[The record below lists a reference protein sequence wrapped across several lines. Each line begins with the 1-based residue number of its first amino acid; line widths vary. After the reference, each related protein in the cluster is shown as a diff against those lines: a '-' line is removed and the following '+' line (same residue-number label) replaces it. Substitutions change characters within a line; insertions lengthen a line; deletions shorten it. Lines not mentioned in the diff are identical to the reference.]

1 MTGNVGLQDLVFLVR
16 VLTKASS
23 AALYPSA
30 LITTLS
36 PRCGLVLDPIAGWG
50 SNLLAVRSL
59 SIRTLRIE
67 LNTKCHVIAGK
78 CLTEARQ
85 QPLDAL
91 PNTHAT
97 SSVGVH
103 ALRVWSFNAFIS
115 CVPLHESARGNGT

>member
-1 MTGNVGLQDLVFLVR
+1 MPGNVGLQDLAPLIR

-36 PRCGLVLDPIAGWG
+36 PLCGLVLDPIAGWG
-50 SNLLAVRSL
+50 SNLPAVRSL
-59 SIRTLRIE
+59 RIRTLGIE
-67 LNTKCHVIAGK
+67 LATKCHVIAGK
-78 CLTEARQ
+78 CLTQARQ
-85 QPLDAL
+85 QPIDAL

-97 SSVGVH
+97 SSTGLH

-115 CVPLHESARGNGT
+115 YVPLHESARGNGT